1 MLEISNLAK
10 QFGTMQALDSVS
22 IQVPPGQ
29 FVAVVGCSG
38 AGKSTLLRLINRL
51 VEPTSGAISFDGQ
64 NVSLLKGHQLR
75 EWRSRAAMIFQGYNL
90 SPRLD
95 VLTNVLVGASTS
107 IPQARRLLRLYTKA
121 ERLRAAAV
129 LDDLG
134 LVEKAF
140 ERAERLS
147 GGQQQRV
154 AIARALMQKPKLILA
169 DEPIA
174 SLDPLNARV
183 VMETLR
189 RINVELGITV
199 LCNLHSIETA
209 RMYASRAIGLRQGRL
224 VFDGPISALTDEAT
238 SEIYGGTPAEAE
250 SDALSEAA

>member
-1 MLEISNLAK
+1 MLRINDLSR
-10 QFGTMQALDSVS
+10 QFGATRALDSVS
-22 IQVPPGQ
+22 LEIPRGQ

-51 VEPTSGAISFDGQ
+51 VEPTAGAISFDGQ
-64 NVSLLKGHQLR
+64 NVSLLRGQALR
-75 EWRSRAAMIFQGYNL
+75 EWRSRAAMVFQGFNL

-95 VLTNVLVGASTS
+95 VLTNVLVGASTE
-107 IPQARRLLRLYTKA
+107 IPQARRLFRIYTRA
-121 ERLRAAAV
+121 ERLRAAEV

-134 LVEKAF
+134 LIEKIF
-140 ERAERLS
+140 ERTERLS

-174 SLDPLNARV
+174 SLDPHNARV
-183 VMETLR
+183 VMDTLK
-189 RINVELGITV
+189 RINRELGITV

-209 RMYASRAIGLRQGRL
+209 RAYATRAIGLHQGRL
-224 VFDGPISALTDEAT
+224 VFDGPTSALTDEAT
-238 SEIYGGTPAEAE
+238 SQLYGNNVANEAN
-250 SDALSEAA
+250 ALSVAA

>member
-1 MLEISNLAK
+1 MLDISRIARQYNA
-10 QFGTMQALDSVS
+10 TRALDSVS
-22 IQVPPGQ
+22 VQIPPGQ
-29 FVAVVGCSG
+29 FVAVVGSSG

-51 VEPTSGAISFDGQ
+51 VEPTSGTISFDGLE
-64 NVSLLKGHQLR
+64 VSRLRGPALR
-75 EWRSRAAMIFQGYNL
+75 EWRSRAAMIFQGFNL

-121 ERLRAAAV
+121 ERLQAAAV

-154 AIARALMQKPKLILA
+154 AIARALMQQPKLLLA

-174 SLDPLNARV
+174 SLDPLNARI
-183 VMETLR
+183 VMETLK
-189 RINVELGITV
+189 RINKELGITV
-199 LCNLHSIETA
+199 LCNLHSIDAA
-209 RMYASRAIGLRQGRL
+209 RTYASRAIGLRQGRL
-224 VFDGPISALTDEAT
+224 VFDGPISALTDETT
-238 SEIYGGTPAEAE
+238 SEIYGGAPAAE
-250 SDALSEAA
+250 TDALSEAA

>member
-1 MLEISNLAK
+1 MLEIGDLTK
-10 QFGTMQALDSVS
+10 QFGTMKALNSLS
-22 IQVPPGQ
+22 IQVPQGQ

-64 NVSLLKGHQLR
+64 NVSGLKGHELR
-75 EWRSRAAMIFQGYNL
+75 EWRSRAAMIFQGFNL

-107 IPQARRLLRLYTKA
+107 IPQARKLLRLYTKA

-129 LDDLG
+129 LDELG
-134 LVEKAF
+134 LIEKAF

-154 AIARALMQKPKLILA
+154 AIARALMQQPKLILA

-189 RINVELGITV
+189 RINKDLGITV

-238 SEIYGGTPAEAE
+238 SGIYGSTSAEE
-250 SDALSEAA
+250 RELSEAA